1 MSQSFVLEPRR
12 PRSRQAPGLGR
23 RLGWFHPIKVWLI
36 RRRGWRD
43 LSQLDDRML
52 KDVGI
57 SREEA
62 FLQARKPFWRSIPR
76 EGLAAWPARKV
87 HENF

>member
-12 PRSRQAPGLGR
+12 GSSDAATGLHATWR
-23 RLGWFHPIKVWLI
+23 WFGAVETWLV
-36 RRRGWRD
+36 RRRGRQD
-43 LSQLDDRML
+43 LSLLDDRML

-62 FLQARKPFWRSIPR
+62 LWEARKPFWRP
-76 EGLAAWPARKV
+76 
-87 HENF
+87 

>member
-12 PRSRQAPGLGR
+12 GSSDAATDLRTTWR
-23 RLGWFHPIKVWLI
+23 WFGAVENWLI
-36 RRRGWRD
+36 RRRGRQD
-43 LSQLDDRML
+43 LSLLDDRML

-62 FLQARKPFWRSIPR
+62 LWEARKPFWRP
-76 EGLAAWPARKV
+76 
-87 HENF
+87 

>member
-12 PRSRQAPGLGR
+12 GSSDAATGLHANWR
-23 RLGWFHPIKVWLI
+23 WRWFGAVGNWLI
-36 RRRGWRD
+36 RRRGRQD
-43 LSQLDDRML
+43 LSLLDDRML

-62 FLQARKPFWRSIPR
+62 LWESRKPFWRP
-76 EGLAAWPARKV
+76 
-87 HENF
+87 

>member
-12 PRSRQAPGLGR
+12 GSSDAATGLHATWR
-23 RLGWFHPIKVWLI
+23 WFNAVENWLT
-36 RRRGWRD
+36 RRRGRQD
-43 LSQLDDRML
+43 LSLLDDRML

-62 FLQARKPFWRSIPR
+62 LWEARKPFWRP
-76 EGLAAWPARKV
+76 
-87 HENF
+87 

>member
-12 PRSRQAPGLGR
+12 GSSDAAADLHAAR
-23 RLGWFHPIKVWLI
+23 RWFGAVETWLI
-36 RRRGWRD
+36 RRQERWD
-43 LSQLDDRML
+43 LSLLDDRML

-62 FLQARKPFWRSIPR
+62 LWEARKPFWRP
-76 EGLAAWPARKV
+76 
-87 HENF
+87 